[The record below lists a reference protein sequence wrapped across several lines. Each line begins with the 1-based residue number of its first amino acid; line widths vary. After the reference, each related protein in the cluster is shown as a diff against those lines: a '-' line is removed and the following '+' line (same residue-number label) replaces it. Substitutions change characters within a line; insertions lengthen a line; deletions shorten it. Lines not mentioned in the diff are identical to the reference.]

1 MSRSR
6 RRAAPAKNQRLAR
19 LDANGNLDSLI
30 ARHAAANNLPEDLLR
45 RVIKRESGGNPRVIY
60 KGNYGL
66 MQIKLATARAMG
78 YRGTAAGLLDAD
90 TNMTYA
96 VKYLAGAYH
105 VAGGNTNRAVHYYA
119 AGYYYAAKRKGYT
132 ARSQETAS
140 AAFASATDSGDKQL
154 IVARNEGDGRL
165 ILPRIVLARAST
177 IDDRAARA
185 AALGR
190 RYPGA
195 DRWRRSEFLVAEDRL
210 EKIELRMTDPV
221 WPAPW
226 RGARAAR
233 P

>member
-1 MSRSR
+1 MIRKICFATIFVALAAS
-6 RRAAPAKNQRLAR
+6 AAPAKNLRLTR

-96 VKYLAGAYH
+96 AKYLAGAYQ
-105 VAGGNTNRAVHYYA
+105 VAGGNTNRAVRYYA

-140 AAFASATDSGDKQL
+140 AAFASAKNSGDKQL
-154 IVARNEGDGRL
+154 IVARNEGTAVSPASDRFS
-165 ILPRIVLARAST
+165 ARQ
-177 IDDRAARA
+177 DNR
-185 AALGR
+185 
-190 RYPGA
+190 
-195 DRWRRSEFLVAEDRL
+195 
-210 EKIELRMTDPV
+210 
-221 WPAPW
+221 
-226 RGARAAR
+226 
-233 P
+233 